1 MSRKKLLLVAAA
13 VFMMAG
19 NSFAADTE
27 KVSTVQ
33 VSAISVDE
41 ENAME
46 KFIAII
52 NGYTKKIKAIKSKKE
67 LKSIAVEFATV
78 MTVYEKDN
86 KAEIEALESRLTEA
100 QVKEYEKAVTKALAD
115 FQAAL
120 AAKQAEF
127 GI

>member
-1 MSRKKLLLVAAA
+1 MKKLLLVAVA

-41 ENAME
+41 ENAMD

-78 MTVYEKDN
+78 MTVYEKNN

-127 GI
+127 GK

>member
-52 NGYTKKIKAIKSKKE
+52 NGYTKKIKAVKSKNE
-67 LKSIAVEFATV
+67 LKSIAVEFARV
-78 MTVYEKDN
+78 MTEFEKNN

-100 QVKEYEKAVTKALAD
+100 QVKEYEKAVIKAMAD

-127 GI
+127 GK

>member
-1 MSRKKLLLVAAA
+1 MARRLS

-27 KVSTVQ
+27 KVSIVQ

-41 ENAME
+41 ENAMD

-52 NGYTKKIKAIKSKKE
+52 NDYTKKIKATKSKKE
-67 LKSIAVEFATV
+67 LSSIAVEFATV
-78 MTVYEKDN
+78 MTVYEQNN

-127 GI
+127 GK

>member
-1 MSRKKLLLVAAA
+1 MKKLLLVAVA

-19 NSFAADTE
+19 NSFATDTE

-41 ENAME
+41 ENAMD

-52 NGYTKKIKAIKSKKE
+52 NGYTKKIKAVKSKNE

-78 MTVYEKDN
+78 MTVYEKNN

-100 QVKEYEKAVTKALAD
+100 QVKEYEKAMTKALAD

-127 GI
+127 GK

>member
-1 MSRKKLLLVAAA
+1 MKKLLLVAVA

-27 KVSTVQ
+27 NVSTVQ
-33 VSAISVDE
+33 VSTISVDE
-41 ENAME
+41 ENAMD

-52 NGYTKKIKAIKSKKE
+52 NGYTKKIKAVKSKNE
-67 LKSIAVEFATV
+67 LKSIAVEFARV
-78 MTVYEKDN
+78 MTEFEKNN

>member
-33 VSAISVDE
+33 VSSISVDE

-52 NGYTKKIKAIKSKKE
+52 NGYTKKIKAVKSKNE
-67 LKSIAVEFATV
+67 LKSIAVEFARV
-78 MTVYEKDN
+78 MTEFEKNN

-100 QVKEYEKAVTKALAD
+100 QVKEYEKAVIKAMAD

-127 GI
+127 GK

>member
-1 MSRKKLLLVAAA
+1 MKKLLLVAVA

-19 NSFAADTE
+19 NSIAADTE
-27 KVSTVQ
+27 KVSTVL

-41 ENAME
+41 ENAMD

-52 NGYTKKIKAIKSKKE
+52 NDYTKKIKATKSKKE
-67 LKSIAVEFATV
+67 LSSIAVEFATV
-78 MTVYEKDN
+78 MTVYEQDN
-86 KAEIEALESRLTEA
+86 KAEVEALESRLTEA
-100 QVKEYEKAVTKALAD
+100 QVKEYEKAMTKALAD

-127 GI
+127 GK

>member
-1 MSRKKLLLVAAA
+1 MRKFLLAAVA
-13 VFMMAG
+13 VFMMAS
-19 NSFAADTE
+19 NTFAAE
-27 KVSTVQ
+27 MKGIYTVLN
-33 VSAISVDE
+33 SAISVDE
-41 ENAME
+41 ENAMD

-52 NGYTKKIKAIKSKKE
+52 NGYTKKIKAAKSKKE

-78 MTVYEKDN
+78 MTLYEKNN

-115 FQAAL
+115 FQAAS

-127 GI
+127 GM

>member
-1 MSRKKLLLVAAA
+1 MKKLLLVAVA

-27 KVSTVQ
+27 NVSTVQ
-33 VSAISVDE
+33 VSTISVDE
-41 ENAME
+41 ENAMD

-52 NGYTKKIKAIKSKKE
+52 NGYTKKIKAVKSKNE

-78 MTVYEKDN
+78 MTMYEKNN

-100 QVKEYEKAVTKALAD
+100 QVKEYEKAMTKALAD

-127 GI
+127 GK

>member
-1 MSRKKLLLVAAA
+1 MKKLLLVAVA

-41 ENAME
+41 ENAMD

-52 NGYTKKIKAIKSKKE
+52 NGYTKKIKAVKSKNE

-78 MTVYEKDN
+78 MTMYEKNN

-127 GI
+127 GK

>member
-1 MSRKKLLLVAAA
+1 MKKILLVAVA

-19 NSFAADTE
+19 NSFAAEMNGTY
-27 KVSTVQ
+27 TVLN
-33 VSAISVDE
+33 SAISVDE
-41 ENAME
+41 ENAMD

-52 NGYTKKIKAIKSKKE
+52 NGYTKKIKAVKSKNE

-78 MTVYEKDN
+78 MTMYEKNN

-100 QVKEYEKAVTKALAD
+100 QVKEYEKAMTKALAD

-127 GI
+127 GK

>member
-1 MSRKKLLLVAAA
+1 MKKLLLVAAA
-13 VFMMAG
+13 IFMMAG

-52 NGYTKKIKAIKSKKE
+52 NGYTKKIKAVKSKNE
-67 LKSIAVEFATV
+67 LKSIAVEFARV
-78 MTVYEKDN
+78 MTEFEKNN

>member
-1 MSRKKLLLVAAA
+1 
-13 VFMMAG
+13 MMAG

-33 VSAISVDE
+33 VSSISVDE

-52 NGYTKKIKAIKSKKE
+52 NGYTKKIKAVKSKNE
-67 LKSIAVEFATV
+67 LKSIAVEFAGV
-78 MTVYEKDN
+78 MTEFEKNN

>member
-1 MSRKKLLLVAAA
+1 MRKFLLAAVA
-13 VFMMAG
+13 VFMMAS
-19 NSFAADTE
+19 NSFAAEMKGTY
-27 KVSTVQ
+27 TVLN
-33 VSAISVDE
+33 SAISVDE
-41 ENAME
+41 ENAMD

-78 MTVYEKDN
+78 MTVYEKNN

-100 QVKEYEKAVTKALAD
+100 QVKEYEKAVTKAMAD

-127 GI
+127 GK

>member
-1 MSRKKLLLVAAA
+1 MKKLLLVAVA

-41 ENAME
+41 ENAMD

-52 NGYTKKIKAIKSKKE
+52 NGYTKKIKAAKSKKE

-78 MTVYEKDN
+78 MTAYEKNN

-127 GI
+127 GK

>member
-1 MSRKKLLLVAAA
+1 MKKLLLVAVA

-52 NGYTKKIKAIKSKKE
+52 NGYTKKIKAVKSKNE
-67 LKSIAVEFATV
+67 LKSIAVEFARV
-78 MTVYEKDN
+78 MTEFEKNN

-100 QVKEYEKAVTKALAD
+100 QVKEYEKTMTKALAD

-127 GI
+127 GK

>member
-1 MSRKKLLLVAAA
+1 MKKLLLVAVA

-41 ENAME
+41 ENAMD

-78 MTVYEKDN
+78 MTVYEKNN

-100 QVKEYEKAVTKALAD
+100 QVKEYEKAVTKAMAD

-127 GI
+127 GK

>member
-1 MSRKKLLLVAAA
+1 MRKLLLVAVA

-41 ENAME
+41 ENAMD

-78 MTVYEKDN
+78 MTVYEKNN

-100 QVKEYEKAVTKALAD
+100 QVKEYEKAVTKAMAD

-127 GI
+127 GK

>member
-1 MSRKKLLLVAAA
+1 MKKILLVAVA

-41 ENAME
+41 ENAMD

-78 MTVYEKDN
+78 MTVYEKNN

-100 QVKEYEKAVTKALAD
+100 QVKEYEKAMTKALAD

-127 GI
+127 GK

>member
-1 MSRKKLLLVAAA
+1 MKKLLLVAAA
-13 VFMMAG
+13 IFMMAG

-52 NGYTKKIKAIKSKKE
+52 NGYTKKIKAVKSKNE
-67 LKSIAVEFATV
+67 LKSIAVEFAGV
-78 MTVYEKDN
+78 MTEFEKNN

>member
-1 MSRKKLLLVAAA
+1 MRKLLLVAVA

-41 ENAME
+41 ENAMD

-78 MTVYEKDN
+78 MTVYEKNN

-100 QVKEYEKAVTKALAD
+100 QVKEYEKAVTKAMAD

-127 GI
+127 GM

>member
-1 MSRKKLLLVAAA
+1 MKKLLLVAVA

-33 VSAISVDE
+33 VSVISVDE
-41 ENAME
+41 ENAMD

-52 NGYTKKIKAIKSKKE
+52 NGYTKKIKAAKSKNE
-67 LKSIAVEFATV
+67 LKSIAIEFATTAT
-78 MTVYEKDN
+78 MYEKNN

-100 QVKEYEKAVTKALAD
+100 QVKEYEKAMTKALAD

-120 AAKQAEF
+120 TAKQAEF
-127 GI
+127 GM

>member
-1 MSRKKLLLVAAA
+1 MRKFLLAAVA

-27 KVSTVQ
+27 KVPTVQ

-41 ENAME
+41 ENAMD

-52 NGYTKKIKAIKSKKE
+52 NGYTKKIKAVKSKKE

-78 MTVYEKDN
+78 MTAYEKNN

-100 QVKEYEKAVTKALAD
+100 QVKEYEKAMTKALAD

-127 GI
+127 GK

>member
-1 MSRKKLLLVAAA
+1 MKKLLLVAAA
-13 VFMMAG
+13 IFMMAG

-33 VSAISVDE
+33 VSSISVDE

-52 NGYTKKIKAIKSKKE
+52 NGYTKKIKAVKSKNE
-67 LKSIAVEFATV
+67 LKSIAVEFAGV
-78 MTVYEKDN
+78 MTEFEKNN

>member
-1 MSRKKLLLVAAA
+1 MKKLLLVAVA

-33 VSAISVDE
+33 VSSISVDE

-52 NGYTKKIKAIKSKKE
+52 NGYTKKIKAVKSKNE
-67 LKSIAVEFATV
+67 LKSIAVEFAGV
-78 MTVYEKDN
+78 MTEFEKNN

-100 QVKEYEKAVTKALAD
+100 QVKEYEKAVIKAMAD

-127 GI
+127 GK

>member
-1 MSRKKLLLVAAA
+1 MRKFLLAA
-13 VFMMAG
+13 VAVFIMAS
-19 NSFAADTE
+19 NSFAAEMKGTY
-27 KVSTVQ
+27 TVLN
-33 VSAISVDE
+33 SAIFVDE
-41 ENAME
+41 ENAMD

>member
-1 MSRKKLLLVAAA
+1 MKKLLLVAVA

-27 KVSTVQ
+27 NVSTVQ
-33 VSAISVDE
+33 VSTISVDE
-41 ENAME
+41 ENAMD

-52 NGYTKKIKAIKSKKE
+52 NGYTKKIKAVKSKNE

-78 MTVYEKDN
+78 MTMYEKNN

-127 GI
+127 GK

>member
-1 MSRKKLLLVAAA
+1 MKKLLLVAVA

-41 ENAME
+41 ENAMD

-52 NGYTKKIKAIKSKKE
+52 NGYTKKIKAAKSKNE

-78 MTVYEKDN
+78 MTLYEKNN

-115 FQAAL
+115 FQAAS

-127 GI
+127 GM

>member
-1 MSRKKLLLVAAA
+1 MKKLLLVAVA

-19 NSFAADTE
+19 NSIAADTE
-27 KVSTVQ
+27 KVSTVL

-41 ENAME
+41 ENAMD

-52 NGYTKKIKAIKSKKE
+52 NDYTKKIKAVKSKKE
-67 LKSIAVEFATV
+67 LSSIAVEFATV
-78 MTVYEKDN
+78 MTVFEQDN

-100 QVKEYEKAVTKALAD
+100 QVKEYEKAMTKALAD

-127 GI
+127 GK

>member
-1 MSRKKLLLVAAA
+1 MKKLLLVAVA

-52 NGYTKKIKAIKSKKE
+52 NGYTKKIKAVKSKNE
-67 LKSIAVEFATV
+67 LKSIAVEFAGV
-78 MTVYEKDN
+78 MTEFEKNN

-100 QVKEYEKAVTKALAD
+100 QVKEYEKAMTKALAD

-127 GI
+127 GK

>member
-1 MSRKKLLLVAAA
+1 MKKLLLVAVA

-41 ENAME
+41 ENAMD

-52 NGYTKKIKAIKSKKE
+52 NDYTKKIKATKSKKE
-67 LKSIAVEFATV
+67 LSSIAVEFATV
-78 MTVYEKDN
+78 MTVYEQNN

-100 QVKEYEKAVTKALAD
+100 QVKEYEKAMTKALAD

-127 GI
+127 GK

>member
-1 MSRKKLLLVAAA
+1 MKKLLLVAVA

-41 ENAME
+41 ENAMD

-52 NGYTKKIKAIKSKKE
+52 NDYTKKIKATKSKKE
-67 LKSIAVEFATV
+67 LSSIAVEFATV
-78 MTVYEKDN
+78 MTVYEQNN

-100 QVKEYEKAVTKALAD
+100 QVKEYEKAMTKALAD
-115 FQAAL
+115 FKAAL

-127 GI
+127 GK

>member
-1 MSRKKLLLVAAA
+1 MKKLLLVAVA

-41 ENAME
+41 ENAMD

-52 NGYTKKIKAIKSKKE
+52 NGYTKKIKAAKSKKE

-78 MTVYEKDN
+78 MTLYEKNN

-115 FQAAL
+115 FQAAS

-127 GI
+127 GM

>member
-1 MSRKKLLLVAAA
+1 MKKLLLVAVA

-19 NSFAADTE
+19 NSIAADTE
-27 KVSTVQ
+27 KVSTVL

-41 ENAME
+41 ENAMD

-52 NGYTKKIKAIKSKKE
+52 NDYTKKIKATKSKKE

-78 MTVYEKDN
+78 MTVYEQNN
-86 KAEIEALESRLTEA
+86 KAEVEALESRLTEA
-100 QVKEYEKAVTKALAD
+100 QVKEYEKAITKALAD

-127 GI
+127 GK

>member
-1 MSRKKLLLVAAA
+1 MRKFLLAAVA
-13 VFMMAG
+13 VFMMAS
-19 NSFAADTE
+19 NSFAAEMKGTY
-27 KVSTVQ
+27 TVLN
-33 VSAISVDE
+33 SAISVDE

-52 NGYTKKIKAIKSKKE
+52 NGYTKKIKAVKSKKE

-78 MTVYEKDN
+78 MTAYEKNN

-100 QVKEYEKAVTKALAD
+100 QVKEYEKAMTKALAD

-127 GI
+127 GK